1 MNEKQM
7 NLYFP
12 QWQGAG
18 RTADLYR
25 GAAEI
30 REKYINGFVFCEIDV
45 STGENNEI
53 ENNILGYQTILKQLT
68 QAKTVIAAEDPD
80 RIFTVGGGCDIEIL
94 PVSYLNH
101 QLDGDLTVLWID
113 AHGDLNTPESS
124 PSKSFYGMP
133 LRVLL
138 GEGDPRTLETAFSV
152 LRSEQLVMIGQR
164 DLDEPEQ
171 EYIDKNGIEVIRAE
185 DVNCSVEGAV
195 DRIRSK
201 NSDNIYIHID
211 LDVLD
216 LDEFPYVMVPA
227 AGGIRAAR
235 LLELLK
241 RLKAEFNIVG
251 ISMLEYT
258 SSEEEEIEILS
269 EIVRIGTSL

>member
-1 MNEKQM
+1 MKERKM

-18 RTADLYR
+18 KTDELYR

-30 REKYINGFVFCEIDV
+30 REKYINGCVFCEIEV
-45 STGENNEI
+45 STGENKEI
-53 ENNILGYQTILKQLT
+53 ENNILGYQTILKQLNQVNT
-68 QAKTVIAAEDPD
+68 IILAEDPD
-80 RIFTVGGGCDIEIL
+80 RIFTVGGGCDVEIL
-94 PVSYLNH
+94 PVSHLNH
-101 QLDGDLTVLWID
+101 KLEGDLTVLWID

-124 PSKSFYGMP
+124 PSKSFHGMP

-138 GEGDPRTLETAFSV
+138 GEGDPGTLETAFSV
-152 LRSEQLVMIGQR
+152 LRPDQLVMIGQR

-171 EYIDKNGIEVIRAE
+171 DYIEKNGIEVIRTE
-185 DVNCSVEGAV
+185 DVNCSVEGTV
-195 DRIRSK
+195 DRIRLK
-201 NSDNIYIHID
+201 NSKNIYIHID

-227 AGGIRAAR
+227 AGGIKTAR

-241 RLKAEFNIVG
+241 RLKAEFNIAG
-251 ISMLEYT
+251 ISMLEYI